1 MVRIAKQNSISMKD
15 ILHHEMFY
23 IDFVHVTTIILVSND
38 KAISKIQK
46 AVTTQVFVNSKK
58 SIGYWVPLFCPIL
71 PTVGTLTYQ
80 LTAIFSSEL

>member
-1 MVRIAKQNSISMKD
+1 MVRITKQNSISMKD

-46 AVTTQVFVNSKK
+46 AVTTQVFVNSRKVLV
-58 SIGYWVPLFCPIL
+58 IGFHFFVLYC
-71 PTVGTLTYQ
+71 Q
-80 LTAIFSSEL
+80 L

>member
-1 MVRIAKQNSISMKD
+1 MKD

-46 AVTTQVFVNSKK
+46 AVTTQVFVNSRKVLV
-58 SIGYWVPLFCPIL
+58 IGFHFFVLYC
-71 PTVGTLTYQ
+71 Q
-80 LTAIFSSEL
+80 L

>member
-1 MVRIAKQNSISMKD
+1 MVRITKQNSISMKD

-46 AVTTQVFVNSKK
+46 AVTTQVFVSSRKVLV
-58 SIGYWVPLFCPIL
+58 IGFHFFVLYC
-71 PTVGTLTYQ
+71 Q
-80 LTAIFSSEL
+80 L